1 MSNKNELDIFLFHK
15 GEHKRAYE
23 FMGAHNTPKGTL
35 FRVWAP
41 NARSISIVGDFNSW
55 SPHTNSMK
63 RINNEGIWELT
74 IEGLSKGVTYK
85 YAIEDHSGNIV
96 NKADP
101 YGFYSELRP
110 NNASIVYPLE
120 KYDWQDD
127 KWIKKRDSLNHYESP
142 MNIYEVH
149 LGSWKRD
156 AKGEFLSYRDV
167 ADELA
172 KYVKYMGYTHVEIM
186 PVSEYPLD
194 ASWGYQGVGYYSVT
208 SRYGKP
214 EDLKYFVERLH
225 EKNIGVI
232 LDWVPGHF
240 CKDSHGLYRFDGTPT
255 YEYSWPLMGENYDW
269 GTANFDLGR
278 NEVRS
283 FLISNALYWMREFHI
298 DGLRIDAVANML
310 YLDYGKDKAGHPDLK
325 NEHGGNENL
334 MAVDFLRKLNKAILE
349 EFPGNYVFA
358 EESTAWPMVTKPDYV
373 GGLGFNYKWNM
384 GWMND
389 TLDYMSKDSY
399 YKKWHHDKI
408 TFSFVYAYSENY
420 TLPLSHDE
428 VVHGKKSLID
438 KMPGTYEEK
447 FPNLRCLYGYM
458 MGMPGKK
465 LLFMGGEFGQ
475 FIEWKFN
482 DSLDWHLL
490 DYNSHKELKRYTR
503 DLNLF
508 YKKEKSLW
516 ENDIHGEGFR
526 WIDGMNVNESVISFI
541 RKGKD
546 KDEFIIGIFNF
557 TPVERRNYKIG
568 VPRFVVY
575 DEVFNSDLKI
585 YGGNTA
591 ELKCDIHPIRE
602 GWNDMNQHI
611 LVDVPPLGAIYYKG
625 KFKRRG

>member
-1 MSNKNELDIFLFHK
+1 MSNKNELDIYLFHR

-23 FMGAHNTPKGTL
+23 FMGAHAVTNGIL

-41 NARSISIVGDFNSW
+41 NAISVKVVGDFNSW
-55 SPHTNSMK
+55 DGKNHLMNK
-63 RINNEGIWELT
+63 INNEGIWELF
-74 IEGLSKGVTYK
+74 IEGMQENEIYK
-85 YAIEDHSGNIV
+85 YAVEGPEGTIV
-96 NKADP
+96 NKSDP
-101 YGFYSELRP
+101 YAFYSEVRP
-110 NNASIVYPLE
+110 NTASITYPLRTYE
-120 KYDWQDD
+120 WTDERWLD
-127 KWIKKRDSLNHYESP
+127 KRDKTNHYDKP

-149 LGSWKRD
+149 LGSWKQG
-156 AKGEFLSYRDV
+156 KNGEFLSYREM
-167 ADELA
+167 ADELS

-194 ASWGYQGVGYYSVT
+194 ASWGYQGTGYYSVS

-214 EDLKYFVERLH
+214 EDLKYFVDKLH

-255 YEYSWPLMGENYDW
+255 YEYSWNLLGENYDW

-278 NEVRS
+278 NEVKS

-298 DGLRIDAVANML
+298 DGIRIDAVANML
-310 YLDYGKDKAGHPDLK
+310 YLDYGKDGHPDLK
-325 NEHGGNENL
+325 NKFGGNENL
-334 MAVDFLRKLNKAILE
+334 MAVEFLKQLNKAILT
-349 EFPGNYVFA
+349 EFPGNYIFA

-389 TLDYMSKDSY
+389 TLEYMSKDSF
-399 YKKWHHDKI
+399 YKKWHHHNI
-408 TFSFVYAYSENY
+408 TFSFVYAYAENY
-420 TLPLSHDE
+420 ALPLSHDE

-447 FPNLRCLYGYM
+447 FHNLRNLYGYM
-458 MGMPGKK
+458 MATPGKK

-475 FIEWKFN
+475 FIEWKF
-482 DSLDWHLL
+482 DEGLDWHLL
-490 DYNSHKELKRYTR
+490 EYEKHKELKRYVR

-508 YKKEKSLW
+508 YKKEKALW
-516 ENDIHGEGFR
+516 EKDIDSSGFQ
-526 WIDGMNVNESVISFI
+526 WIDCLNHEESMISFV
-541 RKGKD
+541 RSGK
-546 KDEFIIGIFNF
+546 KADEFIVCVFNF
-557 TPVERRNYKIG
+557 TPVARSNYKVG
-568 VPRFVVY
+568 VPRFAIY
-575 DEVFNSDLKI
+575 EEVFNSDLKI
-585 YGGNTA
+585 YGGNTDRKID
-591 ELKCDIHPIRE
+591 EVHPVRE

-611 LVDVPPLGAIYYKG
+611 VIDVPPLSAVYYKG